1 MNDKETYV
9 NVFTAYLKTPAN
21 TLQLPTTHII
31 SLLGKPFVSG
41 TFVTCRFVGTS
52 FAPLLTETILEI
64 YINNKLK
71 TGD

>member
-1 MNDKETYV
+1 M
-9 NVFTAYLKTPAN
+9 
-21 TLQLPTTHII
+21 
-31 SLLGKPFVSG
+31 GKPFVSG
-41 TFVTCRFVGTS
+41 TFVTCRSVGTS